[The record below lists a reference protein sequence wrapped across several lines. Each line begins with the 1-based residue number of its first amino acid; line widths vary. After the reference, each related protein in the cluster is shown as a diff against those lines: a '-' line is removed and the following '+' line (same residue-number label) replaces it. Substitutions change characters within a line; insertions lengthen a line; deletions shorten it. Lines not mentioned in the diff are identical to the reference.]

1 MAGPE
6 RKKILIADGDEKIK
20 ELLSSKLRARGF
32 EIFTAGD
39 GSNALELILLKLP
52 DLLVVDVDLSVLSTE
67 KLIQIIRSNPRTIEV
82 PVIYLSDKDKSLPAF
97 RKGLD
102 EFVKKPFN
110 MSEFI
115 LRVSRIFR
123 YGSKEAS
130 LISGDTEVSG
140 KLSHMSLP
148 DLLQMFSLNRR
159 SGQLHVESS
168 RISGSIYLHKGEIV
182 SAVSGTSAGEKAFYR
197 LINLEEGEFQFIP
210 GTFDSTKTILKNTH
224 NLIFEGLRRYDEISS
239 IAEGFPKADDTAEM
253 LVAPHEMPSTSN
265 PIIKELI
272 MLIEFYSKVEEIV
285 NASSYPDHDI
295 YMALNT
301 MRERNFI
308 RIGKFDKQQV
318 KLEFLD
324 KDEVIK
330 LRSKIEKHIPK
341 EEENPVIG
349 KVVFFVPEDFILD
362 DIISA
367 LNQYSEFQV
376 DRHFLAVKNREN
388 NLLMGIFGYLHVGEN
403 ARIAL
408 LSYRC
413 RRELSPLWN
422 AISAKSI
429 GVIVFLKDE
438 MSSSLEDL
446 LAVTEFA
453 RSSGC
458 GQVLGIMSKSFTNFG
473 LGDNTLSLFKK
484 RAEKLHCAIKIK
496 EMEDLTAVEIQDSV
510 HEVMRKHIEKLE
522 KPDDR
527 SAYSFDIQ

>member
-1 MAGPE
+1 MAGPD

-32 EIFTAGD
+32 EIYTAGD
-39 GSNALELILLKLP
+39 GSHALELILLKLP

-67 KLIQIIRSNPRTIEV
+67 KLIQIIRSNPRTREV
-82 PVIYLSDKDKSLPAF
+82 PVIYLSGKDKSLPAF
-97 RKGLD
+97 RKGVD

-182 SAVSGTSAGEKAFYR
+182 SAVSGTSVGEKAFYR

-210 GTFDSTKTILKNTH
+210 GTFDSTKTIIKNTH

-272 MLIEFYSKVEEIV
+272 MLVEF
-285 NASSYPDHDI
+285 
-295 YMALNT
+295 
-301 MRERNFI
+301 
-308 RIGKFDKQQV
+308 
-318 KLEFLD
+318 
-324 KDEVIK
+324 
-330 LRSKIEKHIPK
+330 
-341 EEENPVIG
+341 
-349 KVVFFVPEDFILD
+349 
-362 DIISA
+362 
-367 LNQYSEFQV
+367 
-376 DRHFLAVKNREN
+376 
-388 NLLMGIFGYLHVGEN
+388 
-403 ARIAL
+403 
-408 LSYRC
+408 
-413 RRELSPLWN
+413 
-422 AISAKSI
+422 
-429 GVIVFLKDE
+429 
-438 MSSSLEDL
+438 
-446 LAVTEFA
+446 
-453 RSSGC
+453 
-458 GQVLGIMSKSFTNFG
+458 
-473 LGDNTLSLFKK
+473 
-484 RAEKLHCAIKIK
+484 
-496 EMEDLTAVEIQDSV
+496 
-510 HEVMRKHIEKLE
+510 
-522 KPDDR
+522 
-527 SAYSFDIQ
+527 